1 MRKLMTELRRQALLM
16 MVGVLLLN
24 GIAIY
29 LLQKQQIQQHNQSVA
44 AVLATELATPDL
56 TPGRLVA
63 LRDALQDVQVDNEAR
78 AQERPSDHAP
88 VWAEFSL

>member
-29 LLQKQQIQQHNQSVA
+29 LLQKQRIQQHNQSVA

-56 TPGRLVA
+56 TP
-63 LRDALQDVQVDNEAR
+63 
-78 AQERPSDHAP
+78 S
-88 VWAEFSL
+88 VWSRCVMC